1 MNRIQRTGFAAA
13 ILVACACLTGCR
25 ESRVVRTDYFPMRD
39 GNRWEYRLLDHE
51 HLKVLAAGGSVPTA
65 DKISAGQ
72 DMGDDAPAETVVPK
86 ADIVGEE
93 SNAPTAVTRPARRI
107 ELALKEA
114 ADEITYRSTYD
125 GFEQVWTKR
134 GGYIGFQNARGRH
147 YLLILPPHSGYR
159 WIVTDVGGQNLY
171 FEVTGH
177 QDVETPAGKFRACA
191 VARQESR
198 DKRES
203 FCYWFAPDVGL
214 VRRSKYFQ
222 DEEVFRQ
229 ELVDYQVRASLP
241 AGRFAEERE
250 IQQAFKGKN
259 RGTEHRVRS
268 TTPDP
273 DRFVAPPIEK

>member
-1 MNRIQRTGFAAA
+1 MKRTQKAGCAAVV
-13 ILVACACLTGCR
+13 LLACVTLTGCR

-39 GNRWEYRLLDHE
+39 GNRWEYRLLDHGR
-51 HLKVLAAGGSVPTA
+51 LKVLAAGGSVPTA
-65 DKISAGQ
+65 DKISMGQ
-72 DMGDDAPAETVVPK
+72 DMGGDAPGETVEPK
-86 ADIVGEE
+86 ADVVGEE
-93 SNAPTAVTRPARRI
+93 SKAPAAETRPARRI

-159 WIVTDVGGQNLY
+159 WIVTDAGGQNLY
-171 FEVTGH
+171 FEVEGH
-177 QDVETPAGKFRACA
+177 QDVETPAGKFRECA

-198 DKRES
+198 DKREI
-203 FCYWFAPDVGL
+203 FRLWFAPDVGL
-214 VRRSKYFQ
+214 VRRSKYYL

-229 ELVDYQVRASLP
+229 ELVEYQIRASLP
-241 AGRFAEERE
+241 AGRDAEERE

-273 DRFVAPPIEK
+273 NRFAAPPIEK